1 MSDPVLRELTAS
13 EPLTLDEEYSMQSE
27 FPYHKLYQ
35 LGKHPFRILIGIL
48 SVEKWQDDP
57 DSN

>member
-35 LGKHPFRILIGIL
+35 LGKASLQNVNRNSIHREMAG
-48 SVEKWQDDP
+48 
-57 DSN
+57 